1 MDNNHNP
8 VNEVNIRIRVRYAEC
23 DAQQIVFNARYGEY
37 ADVGATEYM
46 RALIGKHQNMV
57 DAGFDSQVVS
67 LHIDWFASAVF
78 DDELNL
84 RVFVKRIGNTSFTL
98 QTDCT
103 RVEQDGALTPIASV
117 VTTYVVVDTQ
127 LYQKAQIPPL
137 LRDNFTK
144 QFNKLVNQA
153 G

>member
-1 MDNNHNP
+1 VDNNHNP

-98 QTDCT
+98 QTDCVCCG
-103 RVEQDGALTPIASV
+103 RHSIVSKGAN
-117 VTTYVVVDTQ
+117 TT
-127 LYQKAQIPPL
+127 A
-137 LRDNFTK
+137 TK
-144 QFNKLVNQA
+144 R
-153 G
+153 